1 MPEFPYDIKSKLPKT
16 GDSIFGTMSAMARKH
31 EAVNLSQ
38 GFPDFSP
45 SEELMNLVHKYMKE
59 GQNQY
64 APMPGILP
72 LRKAIADKVEK
83 LYGAQY
89 DPETEIT
96 VTPGAT
102 AAIFSA
108 ISAVVNED
116 DEVLIFE
123 PAYDCYKPAVELSGG
138 MPVYL
143 ELEPPDYHV
152 DWEKVKRRITH
163 NTKLIILN
171 TPHNPTGT
179 VLDEQDMKQL
189 EKIVSDKDIMV
200 LSDEVYEHIIF
211 DGKQHQSVTRF
222 PKLAE
227 RSFVAYSFGKTYHC
241 TGWKLG
247 YCLAP
252 RNMMKEFRKVHQY
265 MVFAVNTPAQHA
277 FAEFMQQEDEYL
289 KLGEFYQEKRDFFLN
304 ALNDTNFNIKP
315 ARGTYFQ
322 LLNYDGVSRK
332 EDTELAMDLIKR
344 NQLASVPISVFYHK
358 KHDHHMLRF
367 CFAKSKE
374 TLEAGVEKLKE
385 IGR

>member
-1 MPEFPYDIKSKLPKT
+1 MPEFPYNIKSKLPKV
-16 GDSIFGTMSAMARKH
+16 GDSIFGTMSAKAREH
-31 EAVNLSQ
+31 QAVNLSQ
-38 GFPDFSP
+38 GFPDYSP
-45 SEELMNLVHKYMKE
+45 PEGLMDLVTKYMKE

-64 APMPGILP
+64 APMPGVP
-72 LRKAIADKVEK
+72 TLRQAIADKVEK

-96 VTPGAT
+96 VTAGAT
-102 AAIFSA
+102 AAIFTA
-108 ISAVVNED
+108 ISAVVSEN

-138 MPVYL
+138 MPVYY
-143 ELEPPDYHV
+143 EMEPPDYKV
-152 DWEKVKRRITH
+152 DWEKVKRRINH
-163 NTKLIILN
+163 NTKLIVLN

-179 VLDEQDMKQL
+179 VFDQNDMKQL
-189 EKIVSDKDIMV
+189 EKIVSDKDIMI

-211 DGKQHQSVTRF
+211 DGAKHQSVTRF

-227 RSFVAYSFGKTYHC
+227 RSFVAYSFGKTYHS
-241 TGWKLG
+241 TGWKMG

-265 MVFAVNTPAQHA
+265 MVFAVNTPLQYAYADFLQY
-277 FAEFMQQEDEYL
+277 EDEYL
-289 KLGEFYQEKRDFFLN
+289 KLSDFYQEKRDFFLEG
-304 ALNDTNFNIKP
+304 LKDTRFNIQP
-315 ARGTYFQ
+315 AKGAYFQ
-322 LLNYDGVSRK
+322 LLNYDGISDK
-332 EDTELAMDLIKR
+332 EDTELAMELISS